1 MTVENPDRS
10 YAGNASLA
18 AVGRIAPLAVQLIA
32 TPFIIATL
40 GVDSFAVWAILSTT
54 ISLMLTADLGVVG
67 IMQRYHSVAR
77 AQDDARLGGRITA
90 TVLLFLV
97 ALLIVLTLLGP
108 LIADSLL
115 SIIKVAPGLEDSAW
129 VVFRYAGTLSVL
141 QLIALALTAYLA
153 AHNRFLA
160 SALSSVLAR
169 ILFVIALVI
178 VLTGDF
184 GLTGLVIASFVDGIA
199 AILIAGAMCWKHLL
213 FEVRG
218 LVSKIELSELWAYS
232 WRNQASALGFV
243 VQRESD
249 VIMAAIMLPAAFQA
263 TIAATAQLAAAAA
276 FAPTIALIPLFTS
289 LSATSAKSI
298 SKTAEK
304 AHYAENHWFNLVIP
318 YIALVLAIGPFATVA
333 WLGPQLPDLLPVMTL
348 ISAGFLFVL
357 ANSLRAVFVRAIG
370 KPGIETM
377 SYLWL
382 FITKL
387 SVGIPATL
395 IWGIYGLAASTVLAS
410 FVSVFVLWKQ
420 TSSGPQSIP
429 RPRIPKMTVIYSAA
443 TFIFVLFLSIAIS
456 IFIEDRIVQLI
467 VYVVI
472 GTLVGLI
479 FFRIYRSGSY
489 Q

>member
-1 MTVENPDRS
+1 MTAENPGRS

-77 AQDDARLGGRITA
+77 AQEDARLGGRITA

-115 SIIKVAPGLEDSAW
+115 RIIKVAPGLEDSAW

-160 SALSSVLAR
+160 SAVSSVLAR
-169 ILFVIALVI
+169 VLFVIALVI

-218 LVSKIELSELWAYS
+218 LVTKIEFKELWSYS

-263 TIAATAQLAAAAA
+263 TIAATAQLASAAA
-276 FAPTIALIPLFTS
+276 FAPTIALIPLLTS
-289 LSATSAKSI
+289 LSAASAN
-298 SKTAEK
+298 SKDLTIDK
-304 AHYAENHWFNLVIP
+304 AHLAENNWFKLVTP
-318 YIALVLAIGPFATVA
+318 FIALTLAIGPFAAVA
-333 WLGPQLPDLLPVMTL
+333 WLGPQLPDLLPIMAL
-348 ISAGFLFVL
+348 ITAGFLVAL
-357 ANSLRAVFVRAIG
+357 ANSVRAVFVRAIG
-370 KPGIETM
+370 KPGIETT

-382 FITKL
+382 LAAKL
-387 SVGIPATL
+387 AVGIPAT
-395 IWGIYGLAASTVLAS
+395 IVFGIYGLAVSTVIAS
-410 FVSVFVLWKQ
+410 VASVFVMWSL
-420 TSSGPQSIP
+420 TLRMESGLKAPQIDSRTNVLSLLLFVFSGLIATAIFILVSD
-429 RPRIPKMTVIYSAA
+429 RPLQL
-443 TFIFVLFLSIAIS
+443 VLFIA
-456 IFIEDRIVQLI
+456 L
-467 VYVVI
+467 
-472 GTLVGLI
+472 GALGLL
-479 FFRIYRSGSY
+479 FPVRSGMKKL
-489 Q
+489 QA